1 MIWRKKITEF
11 EVKYYGRQIL
21 KGLKYLKEQGI
32 VHRDL
37 KLGNLFLDG
46 DM

>member
-1 MIWRKKITEF
+1 MSQ
-11 EVKYYGRQIL
+11 KYYPEL
-21 KGLKYLKEQGI
+21 VEKYLKEQGI